1 MSDPEWVGHVLSAIA
16 ALRTFRSLAISS
28 RSASIVRAVL
38 NVKVDVDADEEVTN
52 LMAVFTRVPACPE
65 IVMRMYMARSFSCCL
80 SLFLLL
86 VAVAYVHF
94 PRARFLL
101 DSLILGV

>member
-1 MSDPEWVGHVLSAIA
+1 MNIA

-65 IVMRMYMARSFSCCL
+65 IVMRMYMAAYL
-80 SLFLLL
+80 A
-86 VAVAYVHF
+86 AVGCRKEASV
-94 PRARFLL
+94 
-101 DSLILGV
+101 VV